1 MKTKLLFAAALS
13 LSISQ
18 TALSQTDEL
27 GYTSVNLS
35 MGAQYQNQVYFD
47 LSSKNIISQPAT
59 GWDLAFYRNSA
70 MDFGERVNDANNVK
84 VYQVS
89 ATPAAFDT
97 VTPADKANWG
107 DPLYNPDKTE
117 ALQDG
122 VFDNATL
129 LPTGGLNYSWG
140 SYDIG
145 THKIMGKVVFVLEYG
160 NGDYYKFFINE
171 YSSGYTFKYAK
182 WNGTTW
188 DATQTR
194 TIASG
199 TDDSYFNYFSFATG
213 AKVNNIEPPKA
224 NWDLMFTRY
233 WTFYNNTMMY
243 LMSGTIQSPNV
254 IIAYVKPE
262 TQATATNTLPAASS
276 FSKGITTIGHSW
288 KGTSGFTPIAY
299 EDTVYYIKEGT
310 KYYRLYFTSNGGAST
325 GNMYFK
331 YKDITAELAVA
342 DFGKK
347 GNFGIYPNPTKED
360 KKVNILFDVKE
371 AASKDGNIQIF
382 DFSGKKVHETS
393 IINKSGFSAQEVD
406 LNKLSTGTYLV
417 KITYGGQTET
427 KKLIVK

>member
-1 MKTKLLFAAALS
+1 MKTKLFFASMLTLAV
-13 LSISQ
+13 SQ
-18 TALSQTDEL
+18 TVLSQTDEF

-47 LSSKNIISQPAT
+47 FSSNNIISQPAT
-59 GWDLAFYRNSA
+59 GWDIAFYRNSS
-70 MDFGERVNDANNVK
+70 MSFGERVNDANNVK

-89 ATPAAFDT
+89 ADPAAFDT
-97 VTPADKANWG
+97 VVPGDKANWG
-107 DPLYNPDKTE
+107 EPLYNPDKTE
-117 ALQDG
+117 ALEDG

-129 LPTGGLNYSWG
+129 LPLGGLNFSWG
-140 SYDIG
+140 TYDIT
-145 THKIMGKVVFVLEYG
+145 THKITGKVVFVLEYG

-171 YSSGYTFKYAK
+171 YSAGYTFKYAK
-182 WNGTTW
+182 WNGSSW

-199 TDDSYFNYFSFATG
+199 TDDAYFNYFSFATG

-233 WTFYNNTMMY
+233 WTFYNNIMMY

-254 IIAYVKPE
+254 SVAYVRPE
-262 TQATATNTLPAASS
+262 TQATSNYTAPASS
-276 FSKGITTIGHSW
+276 SYSKEITTIGHSW
-288 KGTSGFTPIAY
+288 KGTTGSYTDA
-299 EDTVYYIKEGT
+299 VYYVKEGSN
-310 KYYRLYFTSNGGAST
+310 YYRMYFTSNGGAST

-331 YKDITAELAVA
+331 YKNITGELAVA

-347 GNFGIYPNPTKED
+347 GKFGIYPNPTKEN

-371 AASKDGNIQIF
+371 AASKNGSIEVF
-382 DFSGKKVHETS
+382 DFSGKKVYETS
-393 IINKSGFSAQEVD
+393 IINKSGFSTQQVD
-406 LNKLSTGTYLV
+406 LNRLSSGVYVV

-427 KKLIVK
+427 KKLVVK